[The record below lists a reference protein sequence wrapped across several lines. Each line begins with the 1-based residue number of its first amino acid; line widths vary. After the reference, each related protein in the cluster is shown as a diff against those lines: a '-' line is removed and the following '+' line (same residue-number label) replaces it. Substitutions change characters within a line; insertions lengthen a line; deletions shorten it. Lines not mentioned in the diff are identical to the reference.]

1 MEARIAFGAVIAF
14 VVICFIIANYMGK
27 AQQKKDNEAHRQYI
41 ERLRKQSDTL
51 KGERY
56 EIKQKGISRSLR

>member
-41 ERLRKQSDTL
+41 ERLRKQPDHL
-51 KGERY
+51 KRRK
-56 EIKQKGISRSLR
+56 I